1 MWLSWQEQVKRLT
14 LVLGF
19 EASKVGASGV
29 VVGGRPE
36 SRAELVS
43 IPRCSVRWSAGV
55 LSHRVRA
62 MAVEPAGG
70 WALRV
75 VGRGP

>member
-1 MWLSWQEQVKRLT
+1 MKRLT

-29 VVGGRPE
+29 VVVGRPE
-36 SRAELVS
+36 LWMELVL

-55 LSHRVRA
+55 LDHRVRA
-62 MAVEPAGG
+62 MAVEPAAGR
-70 WALRV
+70 ALRV
-75 VGRGP
+75 VGRGT